1 VVGAAVARS
10 AVRAAVVGVDGATG
24 APLLGAVVEAAVWV
38 VHYIVRVRRKQ

>member
-1 VVGAAVARS
+1 MVGAAVARS